1 MVPRRPAA
9 ASQPELVATQSDAAG
24 RLVGSSAEGWPH
36 VRGTPPATPDQGSR
50 PRPSAP
56 VRHRPLDQRSL
67 PVVPL
72 PQPPRSPTPL
82 EKDGL
87 LGDDS
92 GQLAVALLDDTLAGI
107 VAWRSI
113 ETGGPDGGCLEI
125 GAPWCFPS
133 TAAGLGTAAQGL
145 LVEYLFATTLANRLQ
160 AITNWRTWPSS
171 ERWSAS
177 DSAAKALCV
186 ASPSTV
192 DAGTTECSMPAF
204 GTTPPDYPRLAAGWC
219 VRSSGE

>member
-1 MVPRRPAA
+1 MHRRVRAFCRTYGPAPPSV

-56 VRHRPLDQRSL
+56 IRHRPSTRGPYRSSRF
-67 PVVPL
+67 
-72 PQPPRSPTPL
+72 RSPHARRRRW
-82 EKDGL
+82 EKDGW

-160 AITNWRTWPSS
+160 AITNVENLAEQRAL
-171 ERWSAS
+171 ERIGFRREGVMRGLAFDGGRWH
-177 DSAAKALCV
+177 DGALY
-186 ASPSTV
+186 ARLRY
-192 DAGTTECSMPAF
+192 DPA
-204 GTTPPDYPRLAAGWC
+204 
-219 VRSSGE
+219 